1 MTSDTRRH
9 RNTLTYLLT
18 FVPYTNT
25 LTYLHSPTHNQP
37 AVRYT
42 DECVLVFGATS
53 ETFPLRSADAL
64 LLSSQQRVETL
75 LLLHDARQPRVAQR
89 QVALSLLALQ
99 AQRRPLHNHTQ
110 SHIHNRTLYT
120 IQQQQQQQQPPFNG
134 LFSRTTWVSRYQ
146 KDKISLDLNG
156 ARDDRVMG

>member
-1 MTSDTRRH
+1 
-9 RNTLTYLLT
+9 
-18 FVPYTNT
+18 
-25 LTYLHSPTHNQP
+25 
-37 AVRYT
+37 
-42 DECVLVFGATS
+42 VLVFGATS

-110 SHIHNRTLYT
+110 PHIHNWTLYT
-120 IQQQQQQQQPPFNG
+120 IQQQQQQQQQQQLQHPFNG

-156 ARDDRVMG
+156 ARDDGVMG